1 MHPTLLLTFM
11 ASALAAL
18 LLGAGWA
25 MRHLVREARGCRGA
39 QMRAEEALVAL
50 AAQRREIEADART
63 LTQANAVLGQ
73 ASGRFE
79 ELYQGLP
86 VPCVCF
92 DRQGRIMEWNRA
104 FAGLYGLDNPLGVS
118 VWEALYQGDGAARIA
133 EAVAGALEGRA
144 QEGMAWARHNADGT
158 RTHLLCSLLP
168 LRGGSGEVIGVIS
181 AGMDVTRQHEAEAA
195 LRASEERLH
204 ALYNTTSQQGTA
216 FGDKVDSLLEMGRAQ
231 FGLEAGILARLE
243 GEHLDV
249 IQAHAPGNI
258 LPAGTRLRA
267 CDAPCAEAL
276 AVADAVSYERASAT
290 DRRDSPAFQMLGM
303 EAYLGTPVRVDGAV
317 WGTLSFAG
325 RLPHPRPFTSGD
337 RELVRLM
344 AQWIGGEI
352 ARRRVEEAVR
362 ESEERFRAAT
372 AAMSEGLIVMGEGGV
387 IRLWNDSAERTL
399 GLTRAEMPAWQ
410 PLNPALAA
418 VRADG
423 SRFPEG
429 SYPLVAALRRGEA
442 QRDVVTGLPR
452 ADGGM
457 LWVSVN
463 AKPLFARGESGPPS
477 AVVATF
483 TDVTERRRDG
493 DRIAAQMV
501 QITQSAALLAAQKRQ
516 LEEANAQ
523 LAVLALSD
531 SLTGLGNRR
540 AFEQR
545 MEMEMSRVGR
555 YGHALSLLLLDV
567 DFFKEYNDAFGHPAG
582 DEVLR
587 ALAALLRG
595 QGRDTDFY
603 ARYGG
608 EEFIVILPHTDR
620 AGALTVAERLR
631 GLIEGSS
638 WPRRAVTA
646 SLGVSTLLPA
656 MAGADEL
663 IAEADRALYAAKA
676 AGRNRTA
683 HAADYSPIPP
693 APAP

>member
-1 MHPTLLLTFM
+1 
-11 ASALAAL
+11 
-18 LLGAGWA
+18 
-25 MRHLVREARGCRGA
+25 
-39 QMRAEEALVAL
+39 
-50 AAQRREIEADART
+50 
-63 LTQANAVLGQ
+63 
-73 ASGRFE
+73 
-79 ELYQGLP
+79 
-86 VPCVCF
+86 
-92 DRQGRIMEWNRA
+92 
-104 FAGLYGLDNPLGVS
+104 
-118 VWEALYQGDGAARIA
+118 
-133 EAVAGALEGRA
+133 
-144 QEGMAWARHNADGT
+144 
-158 RTHLLCSLLP
+158 
-168 LRGGSGEVIGVIS
+168 
-181 AGMDVTRQHEAEAA
+181 
-195 LRASEERLH
+195 
-204 ALYNTTSQQGTA
+204 
-216 FGDKVDSLLEMGRAQ
+216 
-231 FGLEAGILARLE
+231 
-243 GEHLDV
+243 
-249 IQAHAPGNI
+249 
-258 LPAGTRLRA
+258 
-267 CDAPCAEAL
+267 
-276 AVADAVSYERASAT
+276 VADAVSYERASAT

-362 ESEERFRAAT
+362 DSEERFRAAT

-387 IRLWNDSAERTL
+387 IRLWNDAAERIL
-399 GLTRAEMPAWQ
+399 GMTRAEMPAWQ

-452 ADGGM
+452 AGGGM

-463 AKPLFARGESGPPS
+463 AKPLFTGGSERPS

-483 TDVTERRRDG
+483 ADITERRRDG
-493 DRIAAQMV
+493 DRIAAQMAR
-501 QITQSAALLAAQKRQ
+501 ITEDAALLAGQKRQ
-516 LEEANAQ
+516 LEAVNVQLEA
-523 LAVLALSD
+523 LALSD

-545 MEMEMSRVGR
+545 MEMEMNRAGR
-555 YGHALSLLLLDV
+555 YGHPLSLLLLDV
-567 DFFKEYNDAFGHPAG
+567 DCFKEYNDAFGHPAG
-582 DEVLR
+582 DAVLR
-587 ALAALLRG
+587 ALAALLHG

-620 AGALTVAERLR
+620 AGALTVAARLR
-631 GLIEGSS
+631 GLIEAAD
-638 WPRRAVTA
+638 WPRRPVTA

-656 MAGADEL
+656 MAGADDL

-676 AGRNRTA
+676 AGRNRVA
-683 HAADYSPIPP
+683 HACDSLADSPPFLPTP
-693 APAP
+693 AS